1 MAQEMDNWPL
11 LRKDFINEQLFG
23 FTINIIAEGWRK
35 ATQIIISAVL
45 FLNFTQEI

>member
-35 ATQIIISAVL
+35 VMQFILSAVL
-45 FLNFTQEI
+45 FLNLTQEI